1 MEDLLDGVE
10 EELRFTVPIKVKG
23 SLSLFRT
30 RLKEART
37 IRKRRHFEQELEA
50 FLQSE
55 PCLRGAAKRYL
66 RKKITPA
73 IEAAVEAIKK
83 GKQWLAKAEGSRRV

>member
-10 EELRFTVPIKVKG
+10 EELRFAAPIKIKG
-23 SLSLFRT
+23 SLNIFRT

-73 IEAAVEAIKK
+73 LEAVVAATKRALQLLEK
-83 GKQWLAKAEGSRRV
+83 AKRSRRV